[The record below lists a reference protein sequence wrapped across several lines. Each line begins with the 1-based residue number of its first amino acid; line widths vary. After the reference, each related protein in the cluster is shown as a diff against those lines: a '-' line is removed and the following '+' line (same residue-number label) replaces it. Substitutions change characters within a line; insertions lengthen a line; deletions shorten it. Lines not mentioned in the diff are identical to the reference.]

1 MRQEGKVRSAS
12 AAFSAQDTGE
22 SAAAGPVVDTAAVA
36 ATFAAVLVSEQDCML
51 TYQVILI

>member
-1 MRQEGKVRSAS
+1 MRQDGKVRSAS

-22 SAAAGPVVDTAAVA
+22 SAAAGPVVDTAAFA